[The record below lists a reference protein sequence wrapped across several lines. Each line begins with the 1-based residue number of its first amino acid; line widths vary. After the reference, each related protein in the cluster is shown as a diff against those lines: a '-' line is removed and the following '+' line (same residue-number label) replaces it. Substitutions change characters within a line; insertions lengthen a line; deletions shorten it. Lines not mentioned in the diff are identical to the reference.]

1 MAPLLKGLKMIVPKP
16 LRILT
21 YRACRW
27 KPLGATARYLHNVAA
42 TSIGQSLKSLSE
54 TTSVYLT
61 GGSVHR
67 VVPALSDI
75 DLMVV
80 TEITTDSILTL
91 RRRARSLKALYWMLG
106 EILVL
111 DQKTLKHLQGSGSAL
126 SIHLFGDKKLLAG
139 TDVQLLPATPS
150 DPKSLFMLM
159 MRFYAKATDVA
170 ASGSRMSSYDDADC
184 KRYLSKIVALNN
196 GTRVT
201 GYRLIDDGA
210 SLESYFVDAYSVLDQ
225 RASRLLTDLFPDG
238 VPAVVNQI
246 AIQSAETTSQNNP
259 LRLSES
265 AKICRFMGLTLESLT
280 PTLNRLTSIPED
292 ISTLVLKHSIRER
305 ALRRYF
311 QLPGDMTL
319 NSREAIRS
327 KLNQFCR
334 LGCYLA
340 TNQYF
345 VDRSVLANKSREHLP
360 VTALIMEKTH
370 QDSPELSLETLI
382 EATLNVR
389 HELEKIL
396 IHP

>member
-1 MAPLLKGLKMIVPKP
+1 MIVPKP
-16 LRILT
+16 LRMLT

-42 TSIGQSLKSLSE
+42 TSIGQSLKSLPK
-54 TTSVYLT
+54 TKSVYLT

-80 TEITTDSILTL
+80 TEITTDSILRL
-91 RRRARSLKALYWMLG
+91 RGRARSLKALYWMLG

-111 DQKTLKHLQGSGSAL
+111 DQRTLKHLQGSGSAL

-170 ASGSRMSSYDDADC
+170 ASASRMSSYDDADC

-196 GTRVT
+196 GTKVT

-210 SLESYFVDAYSVLDQ
+210 SLESYFGDAYNVLDQ
-225 RASRLLTDLFPDG
+225 RASRILTDLFPGG

-246 AIQSAETTSQNNP
+246 AIQSAETTSQSNP

-360 VTALIMEKTH
+360 VTALTMEKTH

-382 EATLNVR
+382 EASLNVR